1 MQELKLR
8 HEIMSKVFDGT
19 KHSTSRRGIRDTTLG
34 PLKLVETENPDVSII
49 VDVVSIQA
57 IPFNKISDKEAFDEG
72 YSNAEEL
79 KQTLRNIY
87 GEDFSDDE
95 FFTIVEWA
103 SIAETEEERYS
114 FWQHEGGL
122 I

>member
-8 HEIMSKVFDGT
+8 HEIMSKVFEGT

-72 YSNAEEL
+72 YSNAKEL

-87 GEDFSDDE
+87 GKDFSDDE
-95 FFTIVEWA
+95 FFTIVQWN
-103 SIAETEEERYS
+103 SITETIEEKYD
-114 FWQHEGGL
+114 
-122 I
+122 

>member
-19 KHSTSRRGIRDTTLG
+19 KHSNSRRGIRDTTLG
-34 PLKLVETENPDVSII
+34 PLKLVETENPGVSII

-57 IPFNKISDKEAFDEG
+57 IPFNEISDKEAFNEG
-72 YSNAEEL
+72 YSSVEEL

-95 FFTIVEWA
+95 FFTIIEWA
-103 SIAETEEERYS
+103 SITETG
-114 FWQHEGGL
+114 EGKYDWEG
-122 I
+122 